1 MIEFARVFAFFCLP
15 TDSARAFLLSCSAR
29 RMYVMAVSIFRGMRG
44 GDPVAF
50 RRMSWGA
57 STFCPPRLMTVNTFP
72 GLASMCVRKVCRAR
86 CADIFFRI
94 SASWALSTAAPE
106 WRMTRSSALFYWF
119 SSTCILVGMMRRVV
133 RSKLTIRLM
142 LFCRF
147 CVLLLLRAR
156 WYVVMAFKF

>member
-57 STFCPPRLMTVNTFP
+57 STFCPPEAHDREYVPRL
-72 GLASMCVRKVCRAR
+72 GLDVRQEGVSGKVRR
-86 CADIFFRI
+86 HLFRI

-106 WRMTRSSALFYWF
+106 WRMTRSPALSHWF

-133 RSKLTIRLM
+133 RSKQTRRLM
-142 LFCRF
+142 
-147 CVLLLLRAR
+147 
-156 WYVVMAFKF
+156 AF